1 MGFEDGGRLKC
12 QQDTFAKMGFENGG
26 RLKCQQ
32 DKVDT
37 SISYL
42 GIIIYGIGS
51 AQCFNVLSVAL
62 ILWLPFDYYYLIF
75 VPSFFCKGFVAKG
88 TERM

>member
-12 QQDTFAKMGFENGG
+12 W
-26 RLKCQQ
+26 Q

-42 GIIIYGIGS
+42 GIIIYGIDS
-51 AQCFNVLSVAL
+51 AKCYNVLSMAL
-62 ILWLPFDYYYLIF
+62 ILWLPFDYYYIIF
-75 VPSFFCKGFVAKG
+75 VPSFFCKRFVAKS
-88 TERM
+88 TEEM

>member
-1 MGFEDGGRLKC
+1 MGFED
-12 QQDTFAKMGFENGG
+12 GG

-51 AQCFNVLSVAL
+51 AKCCNVLSVVL
-62 ILWLPFDYYYLIF
+62 ILWLPFDYNYLIF
-75 VPSFFCKGFVAKG
+75 VPLFFCKVFVAKS
-88 TERM
+88 TEGM